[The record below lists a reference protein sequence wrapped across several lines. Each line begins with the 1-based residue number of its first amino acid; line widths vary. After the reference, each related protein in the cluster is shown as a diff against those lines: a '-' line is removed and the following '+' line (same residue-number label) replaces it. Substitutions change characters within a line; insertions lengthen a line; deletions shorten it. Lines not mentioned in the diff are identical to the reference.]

1 MTCFNVKVT
10 GSGNA
15 TPQGVSFPG
24 AYRKTDA
31 GLRWDV
37 NSTEPYPTLGPSLH
51 KSAYDVKLE
60 PKQRTIISPTGEG
73 EAADQA
79 YFERQDG
86 ARKGMESFI
95 ALIVARGG

>member
-1 MTCFNVKVT
+1 MTCFNIKVT
-10 GSGNA
+10 GGGNA
-15 TPQGVSFPG
+15 APKGVTFPG

-51 KSAYDVKLE
+51 QSAYDVKLA
-60 PKQRTIISPTGEG
+60 PKELTIVSPTGQG

-79 YFERQDG
+79 YYERQDG
-86 ARKGMESFI
+86 ARKGLETFISFI
-95 ALIVARGG
+95 IARGG